1 MTTSKKANRI
11 RVPDRSKLADG
22 VAQRREYARNY
33 VKIGNAIDDV
43 VKKHWGEDGNHF
55 RTSIMAIV
63 RELVGCRISEIGD
76 TEIDAA
82 LTCVES
88 THHLIKTFRWHLE
101 CEYARRK
108 WKERQQK
115 ERDGEEAACIAA
127 MNRVLSAGP
136 LMGAGEGPSKAPAL
150 SLVHD
155 CGRDLAP
162 RDFSPS
168 GPYAS

>member
-1 MTTSKKANRI
+1 MTTAKKSNRI
-11 RVPDRSKLADG
+11 AVVDRSKTAEG

-33 VKIGNAIDDV
+33 VKISYAIDDV

-55 RTSIMAIV
+55 RTPIMAIV

-82 LTCVES
+82 LACVES
-88 THHLIKTFRWHLE
+88 THHLIKTFRWHLK
-101 CEYARRK
+101 CEDARRK
-108 WKERQQK
+108 WEER
-115 ERDGEEAACIAA
+115 EREEAVYIAA

-136 LMGAGEGPSKAPAL
+136 LMGADEGPSKAPAL

-155 CGRDLAP
+155 CGRDLAS
-162 RDFSPS
+162 RDFSPP
-168 GPYAS
+168 GPYSA